1 MFVAC
6 SWLGFPGVGE
16 CFLLRGDSQLR
27 LKMIRP
33 GLYVA
38 KTSPN
43 VPGFGEEARLP
54 SVGWE
59 ALGGVAPEPPLTSLS
74 P

>member
-1 MFVAC
+1 
-6 SWLGFPGVGE
+6 
-16 CFLLRGDSQLR
+16 
-27 LKMIRP
+27 MIRP
-33 GLYVA
+33 GFYVA
-38 KTSPN
+38 KTFPN
-43 VPGFGEEARLP
+43 VLGFREEARLP